1 MKYTSFIL
9 MAIVAVLLTA
19 PVFAAFPTDIT
30 TNRSYLWSMGAF
42 DEGLKWALRVENSVA
57 GQRGTGKSWYV
68 DSNVSNAGGGVSPE
82 EAYATVDAAINRISA
97 DGGASRGDT
106 IWCLQGHAESGVDP
120 ALFDADVAG
129 ISIRGIGTGSL
140 AATFTFADTD
150 TTIAVGAANVLFEN
164 LRFLAGISEVVAG
177 VIVEA
182 AGDNFV
188 MVNCV
193 FPEPTTSGF
202 EFNIAVQLTTAAD
215 NLSFLYNTAYSADAV
230 GADHWLNGGAGA
242 VNGLTLVGNKI
253 HGEYAIAPIF
263 SDQADLETYIRR
275 NDVTQLTASQFGIE
289 FTGAATGIVAD
300 NAVNATVLFEV
311 DPGSMAYRNNMEG
324 DTLPEGVSLN
334 GQLGAYTGPAAGA
347 AQDDNVKAS
356 LDLAHT
362 DLDTLI
368 ARETGATLT
377 AGKSYTVTA
386 ATASIIA
393 TTDPLF
399 TVAGGP
405 IRITDFFGIVTTEI
419 GASNMLIQGIDTVTS
434 TTFPFTTS
442 VAADS
447 DAVGTTYA
455 FSAAVPSVLV
465 PLAGPQNL
473 ANRGSSLNWY
483 MPAGSVDQL
492 GDGAVAGVIVW
503 YMTFIPL
510 VDGVTVVDA
519 T

>member
-9 MAIVAVLLTA
+9 MAIVAVLLGQTA
-19 PVFAAFPTDIT
+19 FAAFPTDIT
-30 TNRSYLWSMGAF
+30 TNRSYLWTMGAF
-42 DEGLKWALRVENSVA
+42 DEGLKWALRVENSIA

-97 DGGASRGDT
+97 DGGANRGDT
-106 IWCLQGHAESGVDP
+106 IWCLQGHAESGIVAD
-120 ALFDADVAG
+120 LFDADVAG

-140 AATFTFADTD
+140 APTFTFAHAD
-150 TTIAVGAANVLFEN
+150 TTVAVGAANVLFEN
-164 LRFLAGISEVVAG
+164 LRFLAGITEVVAG

-188 MVNCV
+188 MLNCV
-193 FPEPTTSGF
+193 FPEPTTAGF

-215 NLSFLYNTAYSADAV
+215 NLSFIGNTAYSADEA
-230 GADHWLNGGAGA
+230 GADHWLNGGAGV
-242 VNGLTLVGNKI
+242 VNGLRIIGNTI

-263 SDQADLETYIRR
+263 SDQADLETYIRY
-275 NDVTQLTASQFGIE
+275 NDITQLTASQFGIE
-289 FTGAATGIVAD
+289 FSAAATGIVAD
-300 NAVNATVLFEV
+300 NRVNATVLFEV
-311 DPGSMAYRNNMEG
+311 DPGSMAYWQNMEG

-334 GQLGAYTGPAAGA
+334 GQLGAFTGPAAGG

-368 ARETGATLT
+368 ARETGTTLT

-393 TTDPLF
+393 TTSPLF
-399 TVAGGP
+399 TIANGP
-405 IRITDFFGIVTTEI
+405 IRITDFVGVANGAI
-419 GASNMLIQGIDTVTS
+419 GNSNMLIQSIATAGP
-434 TTFPFTTS
+434 TTFPFSTS
-442 VAADS
+442 VALDGDPDGTMYTFTGAVPGVLTPLIGAQNLS
-447 DAVGTTYA
+447 SGAAMNWYGPVGTI
-455 FSAAVPSVLV
+455 
-465 PLAGPQNL
+465 
-473 ANRGSSLNWY
+473 
-483 MPAGSVDQL
+483 DQL
-492 GDGAVAGVIVW
+492 GDAAVSGIIDW

-510 VDGVTVVDA
+510 VDGVTVTDA